1 MTGAAERVAERAYD
15 PEEAAAVKGVSP
27 STIRAAIRSTG
38 ADHLKAK
45 RVGRYLRIKAGDL
58 DDWFDRLPDA

>member
-1 MTGAAERVAERAYD
+1 MSPTQERAAERVYS
-15 PEEAAAVKGVSP
+15 PEEAAAVKGVSV
-27 STIRAAIRSTG
+27 STIRAAIRSAG

-45 RVGRYLRIKAGDL
+45 RVGRYLRIKASDL